1 VNDLVMWDNRCLMHL
16 ALPDFDQT
24 RTRHMIRTSILG
36 ELSGY
41 YVKEGGEPEKES
53 LMQAIASVS

>member
-1 VNDLVMWDNRCLMHL
+1 MMHL

-24 RTRHMIRTSILG
+24 KTRHMIRTSILG

-41 YVKEGGEPEKES
+41 YVKEDGELEKES
-53 LMQAIASVS
+53 LLQAIASVS

>member
-1 VNDLVMWDNRCLMHL
+1 
-16 ALPDFDQT
+16 
-24 RTRHMIRTSILG
+24 MIRTSILG

-41 YVKEGGEPEKES
+41 YVKDGEEPEKES